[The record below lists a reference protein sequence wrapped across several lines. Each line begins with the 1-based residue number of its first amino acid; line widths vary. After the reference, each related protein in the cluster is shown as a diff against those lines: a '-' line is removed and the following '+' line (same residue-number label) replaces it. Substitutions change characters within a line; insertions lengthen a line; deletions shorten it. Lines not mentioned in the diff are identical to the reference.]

1 MCHCVGVMV
10 TPHGFRGPAPKHP
23 CPLRSGVVSKYI
35 GRERLHNESFEEIKL
50 PLSVQGNWNSKI
62 LKQFY
67 LMNEKSP
74 SNILR
79 ISKLQEFLR
88 TIVSWL
94 LNYMVTLKTLFISKD
109 YIKIYKIFNDIHCID
124 NKIKLI
130 NMS

>member
-1 MCHCVGVMV
+1 MV

-62 LKQFY
+62 LKQIH
-67 LMNEKSP
+67 LMNGKSP

-79 ISKLQEFLR
+79 ISNLQEFCR
-88 TIVSWL
+88 Q
-94 LNYMVTLKTLFISKD
+94 
-109 YIKIYKIFNDIHCID
+109 
-124 NKIKLI
+124 
-130 NMS
+130 